1 MTELNLYSAAASK
14 VLKFLTMKEKQQ
26 LIPLLEHDRDEGS
39 RQALAAPTRSAA
51 RASAVPAGR
60 PSPSCPGAHTGGP
73 RGRVAARPPSE
84 TSR

>member
-14 VLKFLTMKEKQQ
+14 VLKLLTMKEKQQ

-39 RQALAAPTRSAA
+39 RQALAAPTGSAA

-60 PSPSCPGAHTGGP
+60 PTPRARERTRVAH
-73 RGRVAARPPSE
+73 VAARPPSE